1 VEYGS
6 YFTDLSTE
14 FSDIDILLV
23 YDEEKDEKKYGVDL
37 VKVLGEIKEKSNLK
51 KLCVSSHLQNT
62 NSPPVITIT
71 YDVSEE
77 LDLTR
82 INLSLKY
89 LGEKKNDLN
98 KINIDIT
105 FTKDKERVE
114 NTKKTVRIIKESLK
128 KYKLLKPVI
137 LYLKIF
143 FRIQEMYSTYKGG
156 INSLSLFCLARN
168 ILVAYER
175 NHFDVNSFSIE
186 EVLFYISEKFGH

>member
-1 VEYGS
+1 MEYGL

-14 FSDIDILLV
+14 FSDIYILIV
-23 YDEEKDEKKYGVDL
+23 YEEEKDEEKYEADL

-51 KLCVSSHLQNT
+51 KLNISSHLQNI

-82 INLSLKY
+82 INFLLNY

-105 FTKDKERVE
+105 FT
-114 NTKKTVRIIKESLK
+114 
-128 KYKLLKPVI
+128 
-137 LYLKIF
+137 
-143 FRIQEMYSTYKGG
+143 
-156 INSLSLFCLARN
+156 
-168 ILVAYER
+168 
-175 NHFDVNSFSIE
+175 
-186 EVLFYISEKFGH
+186 